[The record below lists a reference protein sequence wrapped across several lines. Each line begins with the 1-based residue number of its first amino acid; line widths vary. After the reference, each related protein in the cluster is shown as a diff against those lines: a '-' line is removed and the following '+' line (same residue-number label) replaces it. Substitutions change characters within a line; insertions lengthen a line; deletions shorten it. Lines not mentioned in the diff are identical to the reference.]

1 MSQPAIELAGIEF
14 SWNKRE
20 PPLLAVQQLSV
31 ARGERIFLNGPS
43 GSGKSTLLAL
53 VGGVMT
59 PDRGRLRVLGTSLGD
74 LNAGSRDRF
83 RAEHIGFIF
92 QMFNLIPSL
101 SVIENVLLPLQFS
114 RSRQDRL
121 GGSRPVEEA
130 QRLLEALG
138 VSGTTLAARR
148 VTDLS
153 MGQQQR
159 VAAARALIGRPELVI
174 ADEPTSSL
182 DADSRA
188 AFLDLLMKECTAF
201 GSTLLFVSHDAS
213 LATLFDRCLSLA
225 EINSAALTPADAAGA
240 PAGPVGPPADASD
253 VPARA
258 AGA

>member
-1 MSQPAIELAGIEF
+1 MEMSQPAIELAGIEF

-20 PPLLAVQQLSV
+20 PLLAVQQLSV
-31 ARGERIFLNGPS
+31 ARGQRIFLNGPS

-59 PDRGRLRVLGTSLGD
+59 PDRGRLNVLGTSLGE

-92 QMFNLIPSL
+92 QMFNLIPYL

-114 RSRQDRL
+114 RSRQ
-121 GGSRPVEEA
+121 SRVGESSAVQEA
-130 QRLLEALG
+130 RRLLDALG
-138 VSGTTLAARR
+138 VNGTTLATRR

-182 DADSRA
+182 DADARA
-188 AFLDLLMKECTAF
+188 AFLNLLMKECTAF

-213 LATLFDRCLSLA
+213 LAPRFDRSISLA
-225 EINSAALTPADAAGA
+225 EINSAGRTATGAADA
-240 PAGPVGPPADASD
+240 
-253 VPARA
+253 
-258 AGA
+258 